1 MATLTTETLIKT
13 QVIQKAWEDP
23 EFRARL
29 LADPKSALRDAFGI
43 ELPDHIRLTAV
54 EESAND
60 FYLVIPPNPSDIIPK
75 AERITIEPAAM
86 WGTGG

>member
-1 MATLTTETLIKT
+1 MAVTTTEALIKT

-23 EFRARL
+23 AFRASL
-29 LADPKSALRDAFGI
+29 LADPKTALREAFGI

-60 FYLVIPPNPSDIIPK
+60 FFLVIPPPPSAILPNTD
-75 AERITIEPAAM
+75 RLVIEPAAM
-86 WGTGG
+86 WGTGS